1 MRVFVSW
8 SGGKDCS
15 YARYLAEQDGLNVR
29 YLLNMVTEDGKRSW
43 SHDMSSDILQ
53 TQAQAMGVPLIQH
66 RATQAEYE
74 AEFKKALIALKEQG
88 ITGGV
93 FGDIDFEP
101 HREWVTR
108 VCNETGVEPILP
120 LWGLSQDKIM
130 QDFVAIGFEAIVIVT
145 KADLMG
151 KEWLERTVNL
161 DFIKDLHELSKADPI
176 TLCGEAGE
184 YHTLVIDGPLFKQRM
199 ELRETSKNLRE
210 GYWFLG
216 ILKYGLKRK

>member
-15 YARYLAEQDGLNVR
+15 FARYLAEQNGLDVR

-43 SHDMSSDILQ
+43 SHGMSPDILN
-53 TQAQAMGVPLIQH
+53 TQARAMGIPLIQH
-66 RATQAEYE
+66 RSTQAEYE
-74 AEFKKALIALKEQG
+74 VEFQKALRLFKEEG

-108 VCNETGVEPILP
+108 VCNGTGIEPILP

-130 QDFVAIGFEAIVIVT
+130 QDFVATGLEAVVIVT

-151 KEWLERTVNL
+151 KEWLGRTVNN
-161 DFIKDLHELSKADPI
+161 DFIRDLYELSKTEPI

-184 YHTLVIDGPLFKQRM
+184 YHTLVIDGPILKKRM

-210 GYWFLG
+210 GYWFLD
-216 ILKYGLKRK
+216 IKKYSLKRK